1 MSEVFTGRKGKF
13 VSLNDTLNG
22 FEGSSIHDFSIC
34 IALVDGSG
42 DDYPEMAF
50 YM

>member
-13 VSLNDTLNG
+13 VCLNDTLNG
-22 FEGSSIHDFSIC
+22 FE
-34 IALVDGSG
+34 ALVDGSG